1 MYLDYFGLKD
11 FPFKLTPDSD
21 FLFMSP
27 SHSRALAYMEYAV
40 FNREGFVVITGEIG
54 SGKTTLVKK
63 LLSELDDNI
72 IVAKIFQTQLDEVQ
86 LLQAILVEFGLNPY
100 SAKKVELL
108 NMLNQFLV
116 DRYLEGKQ
124 ILLIIDD
131 AQNLNKRALE
141 EITLLS
147 GVETQKEKILHV
159 ILVGQ
164 PEFNETLEASDMEQ
178 LLQRVSLRYHVR
190 ALTEIE
196 TKEYVTHRLKV
207 AGNKSKKLFQDE
219 IFKTI
224 FQFSGGVP
232 RLINTLCD
240 TALTCAFADEK
251 KKIGRIEFTGVI
263 DELQWDAYEDRHKNF
278 SPLQQ
283 GLYDDRA
290 SNGDARD
297 RTASSD
303 PVLYRVMLEMTK
315 QMTRVADALEQKNDF
330 VNRVSNSLDN
340 KKPKKK

>member
-251 KKIGRIEFTGVI
+251 KKIGRVEFTGVI

-278 SPLQQ
+278 SPLQS

-315 QMTRVADALEQKNDF
+315 QMTRVADELEKKNDF
-330 VNRVSNSLDN
+330 VNRVSNSLEN
-340 KKPKKK
+340 KSPKKK

>member
-1 MYLDYFGLKD
+1 MYLDYFGLTD

-21 FLFMSP
+21 FLYMSP

-63 LLSELDDNI
+63 LLSELDENI
-72 IVAKIFQTQLDEVQ
+72 IVAKVFQSQLDEVQ
-86 LLQAILVEFGLNPY
+86 LLQSILVEFGLNPY
-100 SAKKVELL
+100 NAKKVELL
-108 NMLNQFLV
+108 NMLNQFLI

-147 GVETQKEKILHV
+147 GLETQKEKILHV

-164 PEFNETLEASDMEQ
+164 PEFNETLESSDMEQ
-178 LLQRVSLRYHVR
+178 LLQRVGLRYHVR
-190 ALTEIE
+190 ALTEEE

-207 AGNKSKKLFQDE
+207 AGNKSKKLFQHE
-219 IFKTI
+219 IFETI
-224 FQFSGGVP
+224 FKFSGGVP

-251 KKIGRIEFTGVI
+251 KKVGSIEFTGVI
-263 DELQWDAYEDRHKNF
+263 DELQWDTYAERHKNTL
-278 SPLQQ
+278 SLQPS
-283 GLYDDRA
+283 LYDEREA
-290 SNGDARD
+290 AGDAGDLRD
-297 RTASSD
+297 RGSSAD
-303 PVLYRVMLEMTK
+303 PVIYRVLVEITR
-315 QMTRVADALEQKNDF
+315 QLSRVADSLEERNAF
-330 VNRVSNSLDN
+330 VNKLSGSIDT
-340 KKPKKK
+340 KKK